1 MPGIQLTDDMVEM
14 ISRAIDT
21 DNVMVLAVV
30 DKNNRP
36 SLTFRGS
43 TAVYGPDQLSLWV
56 RNAGGDTIRAI
67 EHNPHVAMM
76 YRSKSV
82 PFLEFRGRARVV
94 ADPEEKNRV
103 FDLAHEK
110 EQQGDPERKGTAVII
125 DLDRVNGVIGFD
137 DNGPVWCN
145 MER

>member
-14 ISRAIDT
+14 INHAIDT

-56 RNAGGDTIRAI
+56 RNARGDTIRAI

-76 YRSKSV
+76 YRSKAV

-110 EQQGDPERKGTAVII
+110 EQQGDPERKGAAVII